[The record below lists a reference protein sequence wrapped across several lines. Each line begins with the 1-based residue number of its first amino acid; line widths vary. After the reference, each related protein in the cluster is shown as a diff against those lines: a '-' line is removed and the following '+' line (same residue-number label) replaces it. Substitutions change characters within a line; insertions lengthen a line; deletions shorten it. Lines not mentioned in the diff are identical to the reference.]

1 MNNLLHQS
9 NITLHV
15 LSSLVA
21 LALATYN
28 IINRKGG
35 SQHKRTGRIFL
46 KVMIVVLVTAIAGT
60 LYFNFRAFLGVLTL
74 LVCYNSF
81 SGFRTLRIKD
91 SGPVALDGVVSVIG
105 LIAGIAFIFFIRSVK
120 LPWSPVLI
128 YSTLS
133 SLFLVCTYDLLRF
146 SFRRRWF
153 RDLWLY
159 EHIYKFISCF
169 GALLSAFMG
178 TVAVRW
184 QPYSQIMPSVLAT
197 AMIVFFCVKSFRF
210 KSSQPETL
218 NLKPET

>member
-1 MNNLLHQS
+1 MNNFLHQS

-15 LSSLVA
+15 LSALTA

-35 SQHKRTGRIFL
+35 SQHRRTGRIFL
-46 KVMIVVLVTAIAGT
+46 KVMLVVLATSIAGT

-74 LVCYNSF
+74 LVCYNAF
-81 SGFRTLRIKD
+81 SGFRTLRVKD
-91 SGPVALDGVVSVIG
+91 SGPAARDGIVSVIA
-105 LIAGIAFIFFIRSVK
+105 LVAGIAFIIFIRSVK
-120 LPWSPVLI
+120 FPWSPVLI

-146 SFRRRWF
+146 SFPRRWF
-153 RDLWLY
+153 REVWLY

-197 AMIVFFCVKSFRF
+197 AMIVFFWVQAGRWKVKSFR
-210 KSSQPETL
+210 
-218 NLKPET
+218 LKV